1 MHRRFATGLATVV
14 AVLGL
19 PLAVMATPGSGVTVA
34 FTERATLPGSVQAG
48 IPGLLKVK
56 THADIDVVSQSV
68 TVGAGG
74 HTGWHSHPGP
84 VLVSVVG
91 GPVKLYDGDDPTC
104 SARIVPDRGSFVDQ
118 GSGHVHILRNE
129 GTAAVTLYVTYLLPV
144 GAPARIN
151 SDAPGNCSF

>member
-1 MHRRFATGLATVV
+1 MHRRVAAGLITVI

-19 PLAVMATPGSGVTVA
+19 PLAALATPGSGVAVA
-34 FTERATLPGSVQAG
+34 FTERATLQGPVQAG

-56 THADIDVVSQSV
+56 THADIDIVNQSV
-68 TVGAGG
+68 TIAAGG

-91 GPVKLYDGDDPTC
+91 GPVKLYDGDDPSCT
-104 SARIVPDRGSFVDQ
+104 ARIIPDRGSFVDQ

-129 GTAAVTLYVTYLLPV
+129 GSTAVTLYITYLIPV
-144 GAPARIN
+144 GAGPRIN
-151 SDAPGNCSF
+151 VDDPGNCTF